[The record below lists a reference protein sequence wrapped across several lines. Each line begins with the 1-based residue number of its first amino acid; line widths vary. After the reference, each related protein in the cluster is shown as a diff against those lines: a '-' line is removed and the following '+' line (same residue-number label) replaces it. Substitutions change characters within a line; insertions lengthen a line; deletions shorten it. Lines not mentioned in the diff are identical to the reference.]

1 MFTQT
6 DLQITP
12 TELVIRKDRYQRRN
26 ILKIQAR
33 RLKWH
38 QHLVRILS
46 YALLLSTIGWVVPL
60 GSASS
65 LGLIVGGA
73 LFLLGLLIALFG
85 SRPYELRAEFRGD
98 SETGPQWVTLARAW
112 RLEEMTLFQQL
123 TAQLADSLP
132 TQALNQQVNR

>member
-1 MFTQT
+1 MFTQA

-26 ILKIQAR
+26 VLNIQAR

-46 YALLLSTIGWVVPL
+46 YALLFSAIGWVVPL
-60 GSASS
+60 GKASP
-65 LGLIVGGA
+65 LGLIVGSS
-73 LFLLGLLIALFG
+73 LFLLGLLIALLG

-112 RLEEMTLFQQL
+112 RLEELTLFQQF
-123 TAQLADSLP
+123 TAQLADTLP